1 MSMHYLGEAISLAVA
16 VSWTVTALFAEVGSK
31 RLGSLQMNVIR
42 MILSLVMLGATL
54 WWFTGSPY
62 PLYADGKTWLWLS
75 MSGFVGYL
83 LGDYCLFN
91 SYIWIGSRFGQLFMT
106 LAPPTAAL
114 FGWILL
120 GETLAWNALLGMLV
134 TLTGIGIS
142 VLNKGESQKLSLKL
156 PLKGVLFGI
165 GAGVG
170 QGIGLVLSKVGMN
183 FYEGAIPAGEEL
195 VTDLVPFASTF
206 IRAVTGAIGFLCVMG
221 FQRQFHTLA
230 TSMRD
235 LKGMNAALWAT
246 ITGPFIGVSLSLMAV
261 QYTEAGIAS
270 TLMALTPVLIIW
282 PAHLFF
288 GQQVTF
294 KEVVGA
300 CISVIGVSL
309 FFI

>member
-1 MSMHYLGEAISLAVA
+1 MQFVGEIISLVVA

-42 MILSLVMLGATL
+42 MVLSLLMLGTTL
-54 WWFTGSPY
+54 WWFTGSPV
-62 PLYADGKTWLWLS
+62 PLYADGKAWFWLS
-75 MSGFVGYL
+75 LSGFVGYL

-114 FGWILL
+114 FGWMLL

-142 VLNKGESQKLSLKL
+142 VLNKGTSNKLSLKL

-170 QGIGLVLSKVGMN
+170 QGVGLVLSKVGMTH
-183 FYEGAIPAGEEL
+183 YEMSIPVGEEM
-195 VTDLVPFASTF
+195 VADLMPFASTF
-206 IRAVTGAIGFLCVMG
+206 IRAVTGAVGFLIVMG
-221 FQRQFHTLA
+221 MQKQFHTLV
-230 TSMRD
+230 TCVRD
-235 LKGMNAALWAT
+235 GKGMNAAVWAT

-270 TLMALTPVLIIW
+270 TLMALTPVFIIW
-282 PAHLFF
+282 PAHFFF
-288 GQQVTF
+288 GQKVTF

>member
-1 MSMHYLGEAISLAVA
+1 MQYLGEVISLTVA
-16 VSWTVTALFAEVGSK
+16 LSWTVTALFAEVGSK

-42 MILSLVMLGATL
+42 MLLSLLMLGATL
-54 WWFTGSPY
+54 WWFTGFPF
-62 PLYADGKTWLWLS
+62 PLYADGKAWFWLS
-75 MSGFVGYL
+75 LSGFVGYL

-114 FGWILL
+114 VGWLML

-142 VLNKGESQKLSLKL
+142 VLNKGSSNKISLKL

-183 FYEGAIPAGEEL
+183 YYEMSIPTSQEV
-195 VTDLVPFASTF
+195 VTDLMPFASTF
-206 IRAVTGAIGFLCVMG
+206 IRAVTGAVGFLLVMG
-221 FQRQFHTLA
+221 FQQKFHTFA
-230 TSMRD
+230 TSVLDR
-235 LKGMNAALWAT
+235 KGMNAAVWAT

-270 TLMALTPVLIIW
+270 TLMALTPVFIIW
-282 PAHLFF
+282 PAHFFF
-288 GQQVTF
+288 GQKIMY

-300 CISVIGVSL
+300 CISVVGVSL

>member
-1 MSMHYLGEAISLAVA
+1 MQYIGEIISLVVA
-16 VSWTVTALFAEVGSK
+16 FSWTITALFAEVGSK

-42 MILSLVMLGATL
+42 MLLSLLMLGATL

-62 PLYADGKTWLWLS
+62 PLYADRQAWLWLS
-75 MSGFVGYL
+75 LSGFVGYL

-142 VLNKGESQKLSLKL
+142 VLNKGTSNKLSLKL

-170 QGIGLVLSKVGMN
+170 QGVGLVLSKVGMN
-183 FYEGAIPAGEEL
+183 YYEMSIPVGEEM
-195 VTDLVPFASTF
+195 VTDLLPFASTF
-206 IRAVTGAIGFLCVMG
+206 IRAVTGAVGFLCLMG
-221 FQRQFHTLA
+221 FQKQFHTLA
-230 TSMRD
+230 TSVRD
-235 LKGMNAALWAT
+235 FKGMNAAVWAT

-270 TLMALTPVLIIW
+270 TLMALTPVFIIW
-282 PAHLFF
+282 PAHFFF
-288 GQQVTF
+288 GQKVTF
-294 KEVVGA
+294 KEVIGA
-300 CISVIGVSL
+300 CISVAGVSL